1 MSFGVVDNDE
11 TATERRTY
19 GPTFVVLF
27 RLLSAHKQLS
37 LYPRGRWGDWGIW
50 LSMKQ
55 HYSSGRRKGKILRTT
70 KSRIIMYPEQEQK
83 SK

>member
-37 LYPRGRWGDWGIW
+37 LYPRGRWGGLGNMVKHETTLFKWE
-50 LSMKQ
+50 K
-55 HYSSGRRKGKILRTT
+55 KGKNFTDNK
-70 KSRIIMYPEQEQK
+70 KSDYYVPRARAEE
-83 SK
+83 